1 LRRVLPIVVF
11 VFCATLL
18 VSGLRQS
25 QPVQA
30 MPNFARA
37 LGVSCQTCHTMVPA
51 LNAYGRYL
59 QRTFYAPITSEAM
72 RGSLPI
78 YLEYEIQNY
87 STGGKDSAQ
96 PGRKT
101 TVGNLIASFDGF
113 ASPVFTYRVE
123 NNVYSG
129 DQPTNQSK
137 GPETMWLAY
146 NGLFGG
152 NGHLM
157 AGDDY
162 PGPMP
167 SFMINPS
174 DFEAAF
180 HVRHLAIGTHSYN
193 LENTALSFRFDY
205 DKGPIDAEVAW
216 RGGTT
221 NPLSGGPSDFSI
233 LPGTQRAFQWKVAD
247 APPSK
252 PFEFGAFGAVGT
264 YIDNGKAGTLAGPP
278 NIDFF
283 NIWGPYFELDPGS
296 FGKYSPGLYGFYA
309 MAHDSNPG
317 IAGFQTLTPQGPYAE
332 DESIELYEPLLKNS
346 MSFTIRQEYSNNG
359 LGAVAHYYATGV
371 SYQIPHLPYA
381 FARFE
386 VPMGG
391 QSTAPSGRPTWQW
404 ALDFLIP
411 IDGGPLNR
419 IEKKQQVAAATPT
432 APDGKTIYAANCA
445 ACHGAAGKGVPGT
458 FPGLAG
464 NADVTAAD
472 PKAII
477 GIVEHGKGVM
487 PAWKPQLSN
496 AAIANVLTYI
506 RTTWGNSASA
516 VSESNVAA
524 VP

>member
-1 LRRVLPIVVF
+1 MKRYFPVVVLALCAVLF
-11 VFCATLL
+11 VLGVRDSKPA
-18 VSGLRQS
+18 
-25 QPVQA
+25 QA

-37 LGVSCQTCHTMVPA
+37 LGVPCETCHTMVPA

-59 QRTFYAPITSEAM
+59 QRTFYAPITAEAM
-72 RGSLPI
+72 RGTLPA
-78 YLEYEIQNY
+78 YLEYEIQSY
-87 STGGKDSAQ
+87 STGGKDTAA
-96 PGRKT
+96 PGKKT

-152 NGHLM
+152 YGHLL

-167 SFMINPS
+167 AFMINPS

-180 HVRHLAIGTHSYN
+180 HIRHLAIGAHSYN
-193 LENTALSFRFDY
+193 LLNTALSFRFDY
-205 DKGPIDAEVAW
+205 DKGPIDAEIAY
-216 RGGTT
+216 RGETS
-221 NPLSGGPSDFSI
+221 NPLSGVSDFSI
-233 LPGTQRAFQWKVAD
+233 SPGTSRGYQWKIAD

-252 PFEFGAFGAVGT
+252 PYEIGAFGGVGT
-264 YIDNGKAGTLAGPP
+264 YIDNGPHGTIAGPP
-278 NIDFF
+278 NIDFY
-283 NIWGPYFELDPGS
+283 NIWGPYFELDPNA
-296 FGKYSPGLYGFYA
+296 FGKNTPGLYGFYA
-309 MAHDSNPG
+309 MSHDSNPG
-317 IAGFQTLTPQGPYAE
+317 VAGFTTLAPQGPNAV
-332 DESIELYEPLLKNS
+332 DESIELYQPLFKNS
-346 MSFTIRQEYSNNG
+346 MSLTVRQEFSSNG
-359 LGAVAHYYATGV
+359 LGAIGHYYAAGV

-386 VPMGG
+386 APMGG
-391 QSTAPSGRPTWQW
+391 YSSAPSGRPTWQW

-411 IDGGPLNR
+411 VDGGPLNR
-419 IEKKQQVAAATPT
+419 IEKKQLVAAAGPT
-432 APDGKTIYAANCA
+432 VPDGKTIYAANCA
-445 ACHGAAGKGVPGT
+445 ACHGAAGKGTPGT
-458 FPGLAG
+458 FPALAG
-464 NADVTAAD
+464 NADVTAVD
-472 PKAII
+472 PKTII

-506 RTTWGNSASA
+506 RTTWGNSASP
-516 VSESNVAA
+516 VTESDVAA